1 MAAGPGPAAP
11 AGLRRAAYSQYPRCV
26 NLLNETRLAT
36 NRTPSLSF
44 FNDHNPCT
52 TGRLG
57 QRTAFGWMGYTV
69 RVHRY
74 RYTIWLVWD
83 GHAQQA
89 DWSQVAGREL
99 YVYHLRVISIQTKIL
114 T

>member
-1 MAAGPGPAAP
+1 MYSNTRVHASRPRSQPRLHARTPGRNT
-11 AGLRRAAYSQYPRCV
+11 GI
-26 NLLNETRLAT
+26 LLNETAIAT
-36 NRTPSLSF
+36 NNTPSLSF

-99 YVYHLRVISIQTKIL
+99 YV
-114 T
+114 